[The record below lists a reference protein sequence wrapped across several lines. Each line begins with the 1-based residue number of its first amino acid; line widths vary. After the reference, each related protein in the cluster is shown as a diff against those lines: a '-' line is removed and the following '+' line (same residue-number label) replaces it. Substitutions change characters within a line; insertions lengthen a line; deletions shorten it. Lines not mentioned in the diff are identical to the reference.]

1 MPLSYLLLILMAFYG
16 PNAELLG
23 NIKLTLWQFQN
34 PIGDM
39 GPYATKVI
47 ILLAVDWTASIIN
60 IIVIRIAC
68 KINVFKTL
76 KTLQQNFWH
85 VFAAS
90 EAFLLMEA
98 SVHFFLFFHRFLI
111 ENSNRFSYNFAL
123 GEVMIWP
130 WSLIGRTE
138 DMQLHMQWGIRSM
151 PQCQL

>member
-1 MPLSYLLLILMAFYG
+1 MPFSYLLLILMAFYG

-47 ILLAVDWTASIIN
+47 ILLAVDWTASIIH

-98 SVHFFLFFHRFLI
+98 SFQFFYFFM
-111 ENSNRFSYNFAL
+111 NFKL
-123 GEVMIWP
+123 TI
-130 WSLIGRTE
+130 LIGFPTT
-138 DMQLHMQWGIRSM
+138 LHWGR
-151 PQCQL
+151 LRYDHGV

>member
-1 MPLSYLLLILMAFYG
+1 MAFYG

-98 SVHFFLFFHRFLI
+98 SVHFLLFFHKFLI

-123 GEVMIWP
+123 GEVMI
-130 WSLIGRTE
+130 
-138 DMQLHMQWGIRSM
+138 
-151 PQCQL
+151 

>member
-1 MPLSYLLLILMAFYG
+1 MAFYG

-34 PIGDM
+34 PIPDIGA
-39 GPYATKVI
+39 YATNVI

-60 IIVIRIAC
+60 IVVIRIVC
-68 KINVFKTL
+68 KINVFKIL

-98 SVHFFLFFHRFLI
+98 SVQFFFI
-111 ENSNRFSYNFAL
+111 FS
-123 GEVMIWP
+123 
-130 WSLIGRTE
+130 
-138 DMQLHMQWGIRSM
+138 
-151 PQCQL
+151 